1 MNDKNFCFL
10 SFLSIIAVFS
20 FIEEDS
26 WIKTKFLSLVG
37 GAILGLDIDAIV
49 YFILVVFSIF
59 LTQVNI

>member
-1 MNDKNFCFL
+1 MNDKKFCFL
-10 SFLSIIAVFS
+10 SFLGIIAVFS